1 MKAIFLVTKEIQAR
15 VKGGEVALI
24 SPGEIVSFN
33 SEKAE
38 LLIKAGKLRPL
49 SLIENMTLEQ
59 FGKSRLAI
67 KVGSAILNEVICFAS
82 NESVAAKL
90 RGEGFIVY
98 TPRELEAL
106 TGKKFQPGELK
117 KLHEI
122 KTVFPGSRVL
132 Q

>member
-15 VKGGEVALI
+15 VKSGEVALL

-38 LLIKAGKLRPL
+38 LLIRAGKLRPL
-49 SLIENMTLEQ
+49 SLTENMALEQ
-59 FGKSRLAI
+59 FG
-67 KVGSAILNEVICFAS
+67 VESAILNEVICFAS
-82 NESVAAKL
+82 SESVAAKL

-122 KTVFPGSRVL
+122 KAVFSGSRVI